1 MKATLNYGHQIP
13 LNGFG
18 TFSLTGDEG
27 QATLRSALEAGY
39 RLMDTASIYGNE
51 RDLGAVLSS
60 TDIPRSEIY
69 VISKAWPSQYRDLRE
84 ACLGSLERLQTDYID
99 LYLLHWPF
107 TYKDDTPHR
116 EEPKPLGS
124 TDLISVLDNFP
135 LQSAWRQME
144 SLVHEGLCQ
153 KHWSVKLDCSP
164 HDRHASLLRDP
175 SCLQPD
181 RRQPV

>member
-99 LYLLHWPF
+99 LYLLHWP
-107 TYKDDTPHR
+107 
-116 EEPKPLGS
+116 L
-124 TDLISVLDNFP
+124 FP
-135 LQSAWRQME
+135 LSYIVAQSITQDAT
-144 SLVHEGLCQ
+144 
-153 KHWSVKLDCSP
+153 
-164 HDRHASLLRDP
+164 LLFP
-175 SCLQPD
+175 IFTAIFCTFSITAATLQYWFIEKPFLKEKD
-181 RRQPV
+181 KITE